1 MRPHFQTEKLLQVN
15 FRSNSASRMFG
26 GSSGE
31 EAAKDAQ
38 EKIEALK

>member
-1 MRPHFQTEKLLQVN
+1 MGDTLQAV
-15 FRSNSASRMFG
+15 MFG